1 MQSQFK
7 EISFRWQ
14 PGNKRKALM
23 AVNVRKLQDLDLS
36 GKAVLLRL
44 DLNVPI
50 KNGVITDTTRIDAAI
65 PTIQYIL
72 ERTPKLAICSHL
84 GRPDGKRNAK
94 YTLEPVGTKLAEL
107 LNREVVFIEEYI
119 TEPIE
124 QVLRQLNKNQ
134 FILLENLRFHPGEE
148 ENDRDFAQHLIDG
161 FDIYVNDAFGAA
173 HRAHASVV
181 AAAELVQPENRAAGL
196 LIQKE
201 LEVLSS
207 LMSKPK
213 APFTVIMGGAKVSDK
228 IGVILNLMNKCN
240 NFLIGGAM
248 AYTFLKYRGIDV
260 GSSRVEADKLDM
272 VESIYRNAEQRKVN
286 IEIPIDHIGATEF
299 DAAAEPIHLS
309 GESIP
314 SGVMGLD
321 IGPKTTKRYS
331 SIIHSSHTVLWN
343 GPMGVFE
350 WPAFAHGTMAIAK
363 AMAEC
368 GGQTVVGG
376 GDSVAAVNHAGVA
389 NKMTHISTGG
399 GATLEY
405 LEGQVLPGFKVL
417 YK

>member
-1 MQSQFK
+1 MGLN
-7 EISFRWQ
+7 I
-14 PGNKRKALM
+14 
-23 AVNVRKLQDLDLS
+23 RKLQDLELT

-65 PTIQYIL
+65 PTIKYIL
-72 ERTPKLAICSHL
+72 ERTQKLAICSHL

-94 YTLEPVGTKLAEL
+94 YSLEIVGTKLAEIL
-107 LNREVVFIEEYI
+107 EREVVFIEEYVK
-119 TEPIE
+119 EPIE
-124 QVLRQLNKNQ
+124 QVLKQLNKNQ
-134 FILLENLRFHPGEE
+134 FILLENLRFYPGEE
-148 ENDRDFAQHLIDG
+148 ENDREFAHHLIEG
-161 FDIYVNDAFGAA
+161 FDIFVNDAFGAA

-181 AAAELVQPENRAAGL
+181 AAAELVRPENRAAGL

-201 LEVLSS
+201 LEELSS
-207 LMSKPK
+207 LMTKPE
-213 APFTVIMGGAKVSDK
+213 APFTVIVGGAKVSDK

-248 AYTFLKYRGIDV
+248 AYTFLKYRGVNV
-260 GSSRVEADKLDM
+260 GSSRVEADKMDM

-286 IEIPIDHIGATEF
+286 IEIPIDHIGATAF
-299 DAAAEPIHLS
+299 DASAEPIHLS
-309 GESIP
+309 SENIP
-314 SGVMGLD
+314 EGVMGLD
-321 IGPKTTKRYS
+321 IGPKTAKRYS
-331 SIIHSSHTVLWN
+331 SIIHSSRTVLWN

-363 AMAEC
+363 AMSEC
-368 GGQTVVGG
+368 HGKTVVGG
-376 GDSVAAVNHAGVA
+376 GDSVSAVNQAGVA
-389 NKMTHISTGG
+389 AKMSHISTGG

-417 YK
+417 YR